1 MRLTDLI
8 DKEHSFRY
16 LVGFVLA
23 LLFFIGVSVPS
34 NSLAG
39 FYANLEGLSDSVERS
54 DFSTAEEQLA
64 EVSSF
69 YEGSRAWGM
78 QGLVDSYLFQ
88 DAFLTARIRDGDK
101 QQGRQHNCGDD
112 IGGPDKR
119 AMAPHGKKISDLLR
133 HRLCVRL
140 S

>member
-34 NSLAG
+34 RSLAG

-64 EVSSF
+64 EEH
-69 YEGSRAWGM
+69 YYPL
-78 QGLVDSYLFQ
+78 QNLF
-88 DAFLTARIRDGDK
+88 FHK
-101 QQGRQHNCGDD
+101 Q
-112 IGGPDKR
+112 
-119 AMAPHGKKISDLLR
+119 KK
-133 HRLCVRL
+133 
-140 S
+140 